1 MNALLT
7 ASAAAGPLAA
17 GWSLHTLLLRRRIER
32 ARRDPLT
39 GLPGR
44 DAFTTTA
51 RRRLRAPGGVV
62 VLVDLDGF
70 KQVNDTHGHAAGDE
84 VLATT
89 AKRLAAWAKARGG
102 CAGRLGGDEF
112 AATVTCPA
120 PSDLPFELDALYDA
134 LTTPV
139 VFRGAEP
146 EVGASIGAFAVAGLP
161 DPVLALALRRAD
173 EAMYAAKRSGGG
185 WRIAEGPI
193 PAMTSTNGRR
203 TGRPGTTP
211 TCTGGTQ

>member
-17 GWSLHTLLLRRRIER
+17 GWSLHTLLLRRRVER

-70 KQVNDTHGHAAGDE
+70 KQVNDAHGHAAGDE
-84 VLATT
+84 VLASA
-89 AKRLAAWAKARGG
+89 AKRLAVWSETRGG

-112 AATVTCPA
+112 AATITCPA
-120 PSDLPFELDALYDA
+120 PSDLPFELDALHDA
-134 LTTPV
+134 LTSPV
-139 VFRGAEP
+139 PFRGAELD
-146 EVGASIGAFAVAGLP
+146 VGASIGAFAVAGLP
-161 DPVLALALRRAD
+161 EPVLGPALRRAD
-173 EAMYAAKRSGGG
+173 EAMYAAKRGGGG
-185 WRIAEGPI
+185 WHVADGPI
-193 PAMTSTNGRR
+193 PVMTTTNGRR
-203 TGRPGTTP
+203 TGRPGTNP
-211 TCTGGTQ
+211 RSGGSR